1 MAGNVVRPLRTILT
15 ALLWPVNAGKFHKLL
30 RVLSLSTPLKTQRS
44 LNLGCVHMPFTTS
57 LLCNSLK
64 EIGATDQIFD
74 RVVQL
79 DTQIPHVWLPDG
91 IHLQIGL
98 QVRSVHVERGPLY
111 INLR

>member
-74 RVVQL
+74 RAVQ
-79 DTQIPHVWLPDG
+79 WLSDSACMVARWNSPSDRFAG
-91 IHLQIGL
+91 TVGA
-98 QVRSVHVERGPLY
+98 RRTWAALY
-111 INLR
+111 QS

>member
-1 MAGNVVRPLRTILT
+1 
-15 ALLWPVNAGKFHKLL
+15 
-30 RVLSLSTPLKTQRS
+30 
-44 LNLGCVHMPFTTS
+44 MPFTTS

-79 DTQIPHVWLPDG
+79 DSQIPHVWLPDG
-91 IHLQIGL
+91 IDLQIGL